1 MEQQVHDAVVTAILF
16 VAVPTFL
23 VLLKVDAPYGRHTRP
38 GWGPTMPARLG
49 WIVMESPAVL
59 LFIAIYLRGE
69 HASGLVPLALLTL
82 WQVHYVHRAFVY
94 PLRRRDRRKRMPVA
108 VAIMAIVFNCANA
121 YINARW
127 ISHFGDYADAW
138 LRSPAF
144 IAGVSL
150 FIAGFAINQHADRV
164 LRALRRPGESG
175 YRIPQGGLYRWV
187 SCPNYLGELVEWIGW
202 AIATWSLAGLA
213 FATFTAAN
221 LVPRALAHHRWYR
234 DEFDDYPPGRR
245 ALIPGIL

>member
-1 MEQQVHDAVVTAILF
+1 MEQQVHAAVVTAILF

-23 VLLKVDAPYGRHTRP
+23 LLLKVDAPYGRHTRP

-69 HASGLVPLALLTL
+69 NASGLVPLALLML

-94 PLRRRDRRKRMPVA
+94 PLRRRDRGKRMPVV

-150 FIAGFAINQHADRV
+150 FIAGFAINQHADHE
-164 LRALRRPGESG
+164 LRGLRRPGESG

-187 SCPNYLGELVEWIGW
+187 SCPNYLGELIEWIGW